1 MRIALIDN
9 STARWSASVSFTR
22 MLGLSLKAACTGTG
36 DEVGVLGKGDGI
48 PGLPLPLW
56 LIESATAWPGEHTF
70 RRWTGAPPKT
80 AISQSLL
87 RNRVDVALPF
97 LDLANSI
104 PGTATVGWIPD
115 FQATHL
121 PEFFAEKE
129 RAHHEGMVRNL
140 GRNTSAMLLSSR
152 DALNH
157 FRQALPDYQK
167 PAEAIPFPS
176 LFAFNPPPPLGYAVG
191 KYHLPEKFALL
202 CNQVW
207 KHKNHGVVIEA
218 MRLATEQGVAIN
230 LVCTGLPLDHRD
242 PGNRPMSDLL
252 QSIASAGLHAN
263 VHVLGAVPFE
273 DLVDLMRSAA
283 VVVQPSRF
291 EGWSTVVQDALALG
305 RPVICSAIGVHQEQA
320 PGALG
325 FFGVDAPAELAKLLV
340 EHWARLV
347 PGPNPQLEQAALEK
361 ERGFAQEHGRRL
373 LDLCRAAAGQGK
385 LR

>member
-22 MLGLSLKAACTGTG
+22 MLGLSLKGACATTG

-48 PGLPLPLW
+48 PGLSLPLW
-56 LIESATAWPGEHTF
+56 PIEAATAWPGEHTL
-70 RRWTGAPPKT
+70 RRWMGTPPKT

-87 RNRVDVALPF
+87 KNCVDVALPF
-97 LDLANSI
+97 LDLPNPV

-129 RAHHEGMVRNL
+129 RSHHEGMVRNL
-140 GRNTSAMLLSSR
+140 GRSASAMLLSSR
-152 DALNH
+152 DALGH
-157 FRQALPDYQK
+157 FRQALPDYK
-167 PAEAIPFPS
+167 NPAEAIPFPS
-176 LFAFNPPPPLGYAVG
+176 LFAFNPPPPLGDAVK

-218 MRLATEQGVAIN
+218 MRHAKQQGVSIS

-252 QSIASAGLHAN
+252 QSIANAGLHAN
-263 VHVLGAVPFE
+263 VHVLGAVPFD
-273 DLVDLMRSAA
+273 DLIDLMRSAA

-305 RPVICSAIGVHQEQA
+305 RPVMCSAIGVHREQA

-325 FFGVDAPAELAKLLV
+325 FFGVDDPAELAKLFV
-340 EHWARLV
+340 EQWPVLA
-347 PGPNPQLEQAALEK
+347 PGPNQPQEEAALEK
-361 ERGFAQEHGRRL
+361 ERAFAQEHGRRL
-373 LDLCRAAAGQGK
+373 LDLCRAAVGREK